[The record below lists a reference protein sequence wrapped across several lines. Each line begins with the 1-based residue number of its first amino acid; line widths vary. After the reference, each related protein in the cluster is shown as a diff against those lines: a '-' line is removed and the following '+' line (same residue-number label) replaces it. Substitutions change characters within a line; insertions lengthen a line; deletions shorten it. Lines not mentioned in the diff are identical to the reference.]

1 MRQSATMLLA
11 SLLALPVGLQ
21 AAEPAA
27 TPALHIQGSNTV
39 GYNLAPELLKALLLQ
54 RGYRNIQSD
63 IPALDE
69 MTLDASNASGR
80 PLHFRISSHGTH
92 TGFTAMQQGKADMVA
107 ASRPITQSEA
117 DALNGQADLRN
128 PKAEHVIGVDGLAI
142 ITHPSNPLRSLDT
155 SQLADLFAG
164 RIRDWSELGAHKGPI
179 HLYAR
184 DENSGTWDTFRSLVL
199 ERHQLTLDARAKRF
213 ESSEQLA
220 DQVAADPQGIGFVSL
235 RYVRNAHAV
244 AISAGNRL
252 RSMLPTT
259 ELVASED
266 YPLSR
271 RLYLYAPPG
280 RNEWA
285 QALADFAESDEG
297 QQIVADQG
305 FVPQKVLPMPVKE
318 TAGMPPT
325 YIELVRNARR
335 LNTTF
340 RFADGSAELDSKA
353 LRDVERVVEYLQSH
367 DKLDSK
373 VVLVGFDAR
382 QGSSN
387 KAQLISRLRAIAV
400 QRQLAEAGVLVR
412 DNLGM
417 GDAVPVADN
426 QDEDGRL
433 RNRRVEIW
441 VY

>member
-1 MRQSATMLLA
+1 MRQSAALLLA
-11 SLLALPVGLQ
+11 SLLALPAALQ
-21 AAEPAA
+21 AAEPAHP
-27 TPALHIQGSNTV
+27 TTLHIQGSNTV
-39 GYNLAPELLKALLLQ
+39 GYNLAPELLKALLEQ
-54 RGYRNIQSD
+54 RGYRNLHTHS
-63 IPALDE
+63 PGLDE
-69 MTLDASNASGR
+69 LTLTARNPGGNA
-80 PLHFRISSHGTH
+80 LHFQISSHGTR
-92 TGFTAMQQGKADMVA
+92 TGFAAMQQGKADMVA
-107 ASRPITQSEA
+107 ASRPITLEETA
-117 DALNGQADLRN
+117 ALSGQADLRN

-142 ITHPSNPLRSLDT
+142 ITHPSNPINSLTT

-164 RIRDWSELGAHKGPI
+164 KLRDWSELGAHKGPI

-199 ERHQLTLDARAKRF
+199 DRRQLTLAAQAKRF

-244 AISAGNRL
+244 AISDGNML
-252 RSMLPTT
+252 RSMLPTV

-318 TAGMPPT
+318 TAGMPAT
-325 YIELVRNARR
+325 YTELVRNARR

-340 RFADGSAELDSKA
+340 RFADGSTELDSKA
-353 LRDVERVVEYLQSH
+353 LRDVERVVEYLKSH
-367 DKLDSK
+367 DKLDRK

-382 QGSSN
+382 QSSSN
-387 KAQLISRLRAIAV
+387 AQMISRLRAIAV
-400 QRQLAEAGVLVR
+400 QRQLAKAGVLVR
-412 DNLGM
+412 DNLGL

-426 QDEDGRL
+426 KDEDGRL